1 MRHFSRPTLVSVVFA
16 FLVTVAPAEA
26 EEVSDFTVNATVSA
40 TGDLNIE
47 EKILVDFGKEKKHGI
62 LRKIPIDFASDDAAI
77 DLISAECPP
86 GKACPRVI
94 SQLHQSLQL
103 KLGEPKVLISGK
115 HIYRLNYIIQKPA
128 RNLGKTLS
136 YEWSPNGKNWHMPI
150 KSMTVNLHGANP
162 DVSKSLIVVKED
174 IEDSFPAATVTGTK
188 GSYKISASA
197 LQPGQV
203 VLVKISLAAPSGNIQ
218 ASSSTASKVTGILHN
233 LTALDHN
240 TQVVLWTVVIV
251 GFALLLAAL
260 VKSKANCSCR
270 CGPVC
275 SCACGCRK
283 GCTCQSTSFK
293 EEPLSARR
301 SVFGSSYNSYNN
313 SNYNNYDDNYDSWS
327 SSDSSSS
334 SSWSSSDS
342 GSSSSDSGGSGD
354 GGGGDSW

>member
-16 FLVTVAPAEA
+16 SLVAAAPAQA
-26 EEVSDFTVNATVSA
+26 EEVSDFTVNARVSA

-47 EKILVDFGKEKKHGI
+47 EKILVDFGKERKHGI
-62 LRKIPIDFASDDAAI
+62 LRKIPIDFASDDAEI

-115 HIYRLNYIIQKPA
+115 HTYRLNYVIKKPA

-136 YEWSPNGKNWHMPI
+136 YEWSPNGRNWQMPI
-150 KSMTVNLHGANP
+150 KSMTVNINGASP
-162 DVSKSLIVVKED
+162 AVSKSLIVVKED
-174 IEDSFPAATVTGTK
+174 TFSAVTGSGTS
-188 GSYKISASA
+188 GGCKISARD
-197 LQPGQV
+197 LQPEQV
-203 VLVKISLAAPSGNIQ
+203 VSVKISLPA
-218 ASSSTASKVTGILHN
+218 ASSSIQAGGTTANKKTGILQG
-233 LTALDHN
+233 LTSLDHN
-240 TQVVLWTVVIV
+240 AQVVLWIVAIV
-251 GFALLLAAL
+251 GFVLVLAAL
-260 VKSKANCSCR
+260 VKSQANCSCR

-293 EEPLSARR
+293 EEPLSVRR
-301 SVFGSSYNSYNN
+301 SVFGSGYNSYSNA
-313 SNYNNYDDNYDSWS
+313 NYNNYNDNYDSWS
-327 SSDSSSS
+327 SDSSSSS

-342 GSSSSDSGGSGD
+342 SSSSSDSGGSGD